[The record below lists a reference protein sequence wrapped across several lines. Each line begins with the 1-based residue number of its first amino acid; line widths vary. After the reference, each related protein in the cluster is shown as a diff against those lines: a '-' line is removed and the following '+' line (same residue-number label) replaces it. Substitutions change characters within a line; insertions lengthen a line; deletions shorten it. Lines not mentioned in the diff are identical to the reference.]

1 MTAPPPLAHGG
12 NLADA
17 EARFGRPTDGWLD
30 LSTGINPNAYPV
42 SGIDEDNWHRLPESG
57 ETLALAEIA
66 RQFFGAPPDAAVV
79 PTPGT
84 QAALQILPLLRGPSR
99 VAVIGP
105 TYAEHARC
113 WRLAGHDVRE
123 VDEVSIPDDADVVV
137 IVNPNNPDGRVV
149 KPDDLARRAASL
161 GKRGGWL
168 IIDEAF
174 ADGVP
179 EISVAPHCPMPGL
192 LVLRSFGKFF
202 GLAGIRLGFVL
213 CAPTLGHMLATRLGP
228 WSVSGPAIGIGRQ
241 AYADQAWTDG
251 TRAAIA
257 ENQRAMD
264 TVLTRHGLSI
274 IGGTGLFRLIRHA
287 PAAPLQV
294 ALATSGI
301 WTRVFD
307 ERPDWMRLGVPGNA
321 DDLIRLDGGLGAA
334 LRLLDTG

>member
-1 MTAPPPLAHGG
+1 MLDLLKAFENKRPELVFEWK
-12 NLADA
+12 DA
-17 EARFGRPTDGWLD
+17 ETGAEGWVV
-30 LSTGINPNAYPV
+30 IN
-42 SGIDEDNWHRLPESG
+42 S
-57 ETLALAEIA
+57 
-66 RQFFGAPPDAAVV
+66 
-79 PTPGT
+79 
-84 QAALQILPLLRGPSR
+84 LRGG
-99 VAVIGP
+99 A
-105 TYAEHARC
+105 
-113 WRLAGHDVRE
+113 AGGGTRMRKGLDRRE
-123 VDEVSIPDDADVVV
+123 VES
-137 IVNPNNPDGRVV
+137 
-149 KPDDLARRAASL
+149 LA
-161 GKRGGWL
+161 KTM
-168 IIDEAF
+168 
-174 ADGVP
+174 
-179 EISVAPHCPMPGL
+179 EI
-192 LVLRSFGKFF
+192 KF
-202 GLAGIRLGFVL
+202 
-213 CAPTLGHMLATRLGP
+213 
-228 WSVSGPAIGIGRQ
+228 SVSGPAIGIGRQ